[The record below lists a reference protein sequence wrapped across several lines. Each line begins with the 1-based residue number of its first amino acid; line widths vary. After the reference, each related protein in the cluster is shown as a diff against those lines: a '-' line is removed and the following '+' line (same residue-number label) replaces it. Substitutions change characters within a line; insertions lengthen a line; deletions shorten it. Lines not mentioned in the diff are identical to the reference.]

1 MKNHVRKQGFALEIL
16 YEFVKLLFPFRIYYV
31 NVRQNFLKRL
41 SRLHQNNRLG
51 QRAVFWLFFD
61 AEKQL
66 LRRIQYQNWPNR
78 RASFLWCGNGSQRPL
93 GAVICPPFFFSKLGR
108 CNFSGIQCLLLNNTR
123 SRHWLIYL
131 YTEPIFGERI
141 CRER

>member
-41 SRLHQNNRLG
+41 SWLHQNNRLG
-51 QRAVFWLFFD
+51 QRAVLWLFFH

-93 GAVICPPFFFSKLGR
+93 RAVICPRFSSASSGAAIFLASSA
-108 CNFSGIQCLLLNNTR
+108 FS
-123 SRHWLIYL
+123 
-131 YTEPIFGERI
+131 
-141 CRER
+141 